1 VAYTPPK
8 DQQRGDFRKKP
19 KAPADPKELLAAS
32 SVHSVENDA
41 FDRMMF
47 AEMLD
52 DSPVLTELKRRGETS
67 FSPFGTLL
75 QDLFSSL
82 YKYNIRLTD
91 SDTLVKSNLQNR
103 SIVEQAMQRQ
113 EFRNLR
119 KFTIMNEP
127 SAAVATYSLATGILS
142 QIQKEMAEEM
152 NDLHEAEQQM
162 SQQQDEIDSLEEL
175 LENYNATE
183 EMEEKIRE
191 RLEQAKEEMSETQ
204 ERYQQQVQDFEENP
218 ARQSAME
225 RALQEG
231 FDQALNDVKDSEELL
246 EGFGEESGKNQR
258 MAVNQRLMLARK
270 LQTSD
275 KLKRLAKM
283 VGKFKRLALAEQ
295 RRRVHQHHEE
305 MYDVTLGNDVSRLI
319 PAELFAL
326 RHPVLRKDFMR
337 RFVEGKLLQ
346 YNLRGDEERGKGAL
360 VVCIDGSYSMEGE
373 KELWSKA
380 VTLAM
385 LDIATRQK
393 RNFRAIHFGSKKDPL
408 TVMEFPKNE
417 QKDRRIEKIEHL
429 AEYFIGGGTDFEKPL
444 QEAIYSLE
452 RDDKQRGDIVFIT
465 DGDCVVSSRWL
476 AEFKRMKEDL
486 EVTVFSILVDMGI
499 NTPATVKEFSDKVTT
514 VSRLTS
520 EEMKDIFAAL

>member
-1 VAYTPPK
+1 MAYTPPK
-8 DQQRGDFRKKP
+8 DVERGEFRRRKKTAAEP
-19 KAPADPKELLAAS
+19 PAPADL
-32 SVHSVENDA
+32 SVIHSVENDS
-41 FDRMMF
+41 FDRAMF
-47 AEMLD
+47 SEMLD
-52 DSPVLTELKRRGETS
+52 DSPVLADLKRRGETF

-75 QDLFSSL
+75 QDVFSSL
-82 YKYNIRLTD
+82 YKYNIRL
-91 SDTLVKSNLQNR
+91 SDPKTLVKSNLQNR
-103 SIVEQAMQRQ
+103 SLVESAMGRK
-113 EFRNLR
+113 EWLELR
-119 KFTIMNEP
+119 KFTILNEP
-127 SAAVATYSLATGILS
+127 SAAVATYSLASGILS
-142 QIQKEMAEEM
+142 QIQKDMAEQV
-152 NDLHEAEQQM
+152 NDMHDSEQRM
-162 SQQQDEIDSLEEL
+162 ADQQEEIESLEEL
-175 LENYNATE
+175 LENYNASQ

-191 RLEQAKEEMSETQ
+191 RLEQAREEMSENA
-204 ERYQQQVQDFEENP
+204 ERYDQQVQDFENDP
-218 ARQSAME
+218 ARQSALE
-225 RALQEG
+225 RALTDG
-231 FDQALNDVKDSEELL
+231 FEQALNDVRDSQELM
-246 EGFGEESGKNQR
+246 EGFGEEAGQNQR
-258 MAVNQRLMLARK
+258 MTVNQRLLLAKK

-295 RRRVHQHHEE
+295 RRRVMQHHEE
-305 MYDVTLGNDVSRLI
+305 MYDVTLGNDISRLI
-319 PAELFAL
+319 PAELFTL
-326 RHPVLRKDFMR
+326 RHPLLRKDFLR

-417 QKDRRIEKIEHL
+417 VRERRIEKVEQL

-476 AEFKRMKEDL
+476 AEFRRMKEDL
-486 EVTVFSILVDMGI
+486 EVSVYSILVDMGI

-520 EEMKDIFAAL
+520 DEVKDLFAQL

>member
-1 VAYTPPK
+1 MAYTPPK
-8 DQQRGDFRKKP
+8 DIQRGEFRRKRKP
-19 KAPADPKELLAAS
+19 VAAEATPAPSLGI
-32 SVHSVENDA
+32 HSVENDA

-47 AEMLD
+47 TEMLD
-52 DSPVLTELKRRGETS
+52 DSPVLGELKRRGETS

-82 YKYNIRLTD
+82 YKYNIRL
-91 SDTLVKSNLQNR
+91 SDPKGMVKSNLQNR
-103 SIVEQAMQRQ
+103 TIVEEAMQRP

-127 SAAVATYSLATGILS
+127 SAAVATYSLANGILS
-142 QIQKEMAEEM
+142 QMEKDLANDVNEMA
-152 NDLHEAEQQM
+152 EAEQQM
-162 SQQQDEIDSLEEL
+162 SQQQDEIESLEEL
-175 LENYNATE
+175 LDNYNASE

-191 RLEQAKEEMSETQ
+191 RLEQAKEELSEQQ
-204 ERYQQQVQDFEENP
+204 EKYDQQVQDFEENP
-218 ARQSAME
+218 ARQSALQK
-225 RALQEG
+225 ALDKG
-231 FDQALNDVKDSEELL
+231 FDQAMSDVKDSEELL

-258 MAVNQRLMLARK
+258 MAVNQRLMLAKR
-270 LQTSD
+270 LQDSD

-295 RRRVHQHHEE
+295 RRRVMQHHEE

-417 QKDRRIEKIEHL
+417 AQDKRIARIEQL

-476 AEFKRMKEDL
+476 AEFKRMKEEL

-520 EEMKDIFAAL
+520 DEMKDLFAAL

>member
-1 VAYTPPK
+1 MAYTPK
-8 DQQRGDFRKKP
+8 DVERGEFRKKR
-19 KAPADPKELLAAS
+19 KAPAADVPLGPGI
-32 SVHSVENDA
+32 HSVENDS
-41 FDRMMF
+41 FDRMMYL
-47 AEMLD
+47 EMLD
-52 DSPVLTELKRRGETS
+52 DSPVLAELKRRGETT

-82 YKYNIRLTD
+82 YKYNIKL
-91 SDTLVKSNLQNR
+91 SDPKNLVKSNLQNR
-103 SIVEQAMQRQ
+103 SIIEQAMQRA
-113 EFRNLR
+113 EYKDLR

-127 SAAVATYSLATGILS
+127 SAAVATYSLANGILAE
-142 QIQKEMAEEM
+142 IQKELADEVNDMA
-152 NDLHEAEQQM
+152 DSEQQLA
-162 SQQQDEIDSLEEL
+162 QQQEEIESLEEL
-175 LENYNATE
+175 LENYKATE

-191 RLEQAKEEMSETQ
+191 RLEQAKEEMQ
-204 ERYQQQVQDFEENP
+204 ENQEKYNQQVQDFEDNP

-231 FDQALNDVKDSEELL
+231 FDQAMSDVKDSEELL
-246 EGFGEESGKNQR
+246 EGFGDEAGANQR
-258 MAVNQRLMLARK
+258 FAVNQRLMLAKK
-270 LQTSD
+270 LQSSD

-295 RRRVHQHHEE
+295 RRRVMQHHEE

-326 RHPVLRKDFMR
+326 RHPILRKDFMR

-408 TVMEFPKNE
+408 TVMDFPKNE
-417 QKDRRIEKIEHL
+417 AKDRRIEKIEQL

-476 AEFKRMKEDL
+476 TEFKRMKEDL

-520 EEMKDIFAAL
+520 DEMKDLFAAL